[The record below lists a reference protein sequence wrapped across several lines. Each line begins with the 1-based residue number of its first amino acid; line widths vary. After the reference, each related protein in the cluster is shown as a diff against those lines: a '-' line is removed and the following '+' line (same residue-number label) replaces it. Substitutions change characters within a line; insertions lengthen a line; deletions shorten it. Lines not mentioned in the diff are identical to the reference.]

1 MISFMRLNNR
11 SRQLQR
17 LHLLR
22 QKVQQVST
30 WTPLENYFNS
40 KPDRKINILKNET
53 VSQLGHKL
61 QSVDSMFTHMTILQ
75 GLLGIPELRT
85 HEGFYLL
92 KENVINKSD
101 RLIEEAISPN
111 RARKIVEIF
120 DELSD
125 SLCKVADMAE
135 FVRLAHPVA
144 AYASAA
150 EDACISVSGVVE
162 K

>member
-1 MISFMRLNNR
+1 
-11 SRQLQR
+11 
-17 LHLLR
+17 
-22 QKVQQVST
+22 
-30 WTPLENYFNS
+30 
-40 KPDRKINILKNET
+40 
-53 VSQLGHKL
+53 
-61 QSVDSMFTHMTILQ
+61 MTQWFCSQ
-75 GLLGIPELRT
+75 GLFGIPELKS

-92 KENVINKSD
+92 KDNVIEKSD

-111 RARKIVEIF
+111 RTRKIVEVF

-135 FVRLAHPVA
+135 FVRLAHPVG
-144 AYASAA
+144 AYCYGA

>member
-1 MISFMRLNNR
+1 MSIRTISRV
-11 SRQLQR
+11 RQI
-17 LHLLR
+17 
-22 QKVQQVST
+22 
-30 WTPLENYFNS
+30 YFYLYMAI
-40 KPDRKINILKNET
+40 P
-53 VSQLGHKL
+53 
-61 QSVDSMFTHMTILQ
+61 Q
-75 GLLGIPELRT
+75 GLLGIPELRS

-92 KENVINKSD
+92 KENVIEKSD
-101 RLIEEAISPN
+101 LLIEEAISPN
-111 RARKIVEIF
+111 RTRKIVEVF

-144 AYASAA
+144 AYGFAA